1 MNRSTLALAL
11 GTALVSGAA
20 AQGPSPVAPAAAKA
34 TTMAL
39 AQKQVLTLAGA
50 KQVAAAALREA
61 RRLQA
66 PGASIAVT
74 DDGGNLLY
82 LERLD
87 GTFAMASTVS
97 IGKART
103 AALFQK
109 PTKVFEDV
117 INKGRTAMA
126 ALPDFTPLQGG
137 VPILIDGRVAGAIGV
152 SGAASAAQDDE
163 IAAFAAKT
171 ALAADAVACCAG
183 EEPAAVTFLGSKDV
197 AAAFAVGKPLLEV
210 ADYKVHASRREAA
223 GLAEVHDDE
232 TDVIYVLGGTATIV
246 TGGVVVEPQRIA
258 AHELRG
264 KAIDGGQAR
273 ELVAGDVLVVPKGTP
288 HWFQKVASPFTYYV
302 VKVVHGPHGE

>member
-1 MNRSTLALAL
+1 MNASTLALAL
-11 GTALVSGAA
+11 GAALVSGVA
-20 AQGPSPVAPAAAKA
+20 AQGPSPAMPAAKA
-34 TTMAL
+34 SNTAL
-39 AQKQVLTLAGA
+39 VQKQVLTLAGA
-50 KQVAAAALREA
+50 KQVAGAALREA

-137 VPILIDGRVAGAIGV
+137 VPILIDGKVAGAIGV

-163 IAAFAAKT
+163 IAAFAAKVD
-171 ALAADAVACCAG
+171 LAAGAATCCSGA
-183 EEPAAVTFLGSKDV
+183 EPSAVTFLPGKDV
-197 AAAFAVGKPLLEV
+197 VAAFAVGKPLLEV
-210 ADYKVHASRREAA
+210 AEYKVHASRREGP

-246 TGGVVVEPQRIA
+246 TGGVVVEPQRTA
-258 AHELRG
+258 PHELRG

-273 ELVAGDVLVVPKGTP
+273 ELVAGDVMVVPQGTP
-288 HWFQKVASPFTYYV
+288 HWFQKVAPPFTYYV